1 MAAEDIWRV
10 AADARKLLKYPV
22 KTFNLAV
29 IHFEQSYENLI
40 DVVANQ
46 NYGIR
51 FILMT
56 DIIWVLYNIGYIAK
70 KNKDLR
76 VRTKI

>member
-1 MAAEDIWRV
+1 MGFSENILRVAAEDILRV
-10 AADARKLLKYPV
+10 AADARKLLKYHV

-46 NYGIR
+46 E
-51 FILMT
+51 
-56 DIIWVLYNIGYIAK
+56 
-70 KNKDLR
+70 
-76 VRTKI
+76 